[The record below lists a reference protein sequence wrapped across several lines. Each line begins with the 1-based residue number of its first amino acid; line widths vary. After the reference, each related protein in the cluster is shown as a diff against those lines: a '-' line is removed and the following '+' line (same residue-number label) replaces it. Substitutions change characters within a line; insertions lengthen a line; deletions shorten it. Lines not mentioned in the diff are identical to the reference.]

1 MNFLND
7 FISSNFSTR
16 HCDTLLSES
25 QMRACSGESP
35 TSDAWECSTED
46 REGMGC
52 SADLV
57 DTVNS
62 ACSGEST
69 TSDASV

>member
-1 MNFLND
+1 
-7 FISSNFSTR
+7 
-16 HCDTLLSES
+16 
-25 QMRACSGESP
+25 MRACSGESP